1 MGFLIQCDNKKC
13 REFQEPALDKETD
26 DVHCSKCDGIIDHVS
41 IFAKRQM
48 RALGQIKRE
57 SVPKQAFAVK
67 CAAEECGK
75 IMCPKLVEEKD
86 DTKKTSSRSFA
97 KTKLLCPA
105 CGVEHTQLSAPYAQT
120 VKAFLKKAL

>member
-26 DVHCSKCDGIIDHVS
+26 KVHCSKCGGVINHISV
-41 IFAKRQM
+41 FAKRQM
-48 RALGQIKRE
+48 RALGQVKRE

-67 CAAEECGK
+67 CVVEGCEK
-75 IMCPKLVEEKD
+75 IQCPKLVEEKG
-86 DTKKTSSRSFA
+86 KKS
-97 KTKLLCPA
+97 KLECPV
-105 CGVEHTQLSAPYAQT
+105 CGAEHTQLSAPYAQT